1 VEEIDMHT
9 SILTTIVLSGG
20 IALAGC
26 SNNTET
32 GALGGGLLG
41 AGIGAATGG
50 SGGAIAGGLIG
61 AGAGA
66 LLGNSEDE
74 KQNKDQNLEQENAR
88 LRRQVE
94 LKQENESL
102 RQQLQD
108 E

>member
-1 VEEIDMHT
+1 MHT
-9 SILTTIVLSGG
+9 SILTTLVLVGG
-20 IALAGC
+20 LALTGC
-26 SNNTET
+26 STNAES

-66 LLGNSEDE
+66 LLGNAEDE
-74 KQNKDQNLEQENAR
+74 KRSNEQNLEHENAK

>member
-1 VEEIDMHT
+1 MHK
-9 SILTTIVLSGG
+9 SIVTTLVLIGGLSLT
-20 IALAGC
+20 GC
-26 SNNTET
+26 QTNAES

-66 LLGNSEDE
+66 LLGNAEDQ
-74 KQNKDQNLEQENAR
+74 KQDQANNLEDENAR
-88 LRRQVE
+88 LHRQVE
-94 LKQENESL
+94 LKQENEQL

-108 E
+108 D

>member
-1 VEEIDMHT
+1 MAR
-9 SILTTIVLSGG
+9 
-20 IALAGC
+20 ALKN
-26 SNNTET
+26 S
-32 GALGGGLLG
+32 
-41 AGIGAATGG
+41 
-50 SGGAIAGGLIG
+50 GGLIG

-66 LLGNSEDE
+66 LLGNAEDE